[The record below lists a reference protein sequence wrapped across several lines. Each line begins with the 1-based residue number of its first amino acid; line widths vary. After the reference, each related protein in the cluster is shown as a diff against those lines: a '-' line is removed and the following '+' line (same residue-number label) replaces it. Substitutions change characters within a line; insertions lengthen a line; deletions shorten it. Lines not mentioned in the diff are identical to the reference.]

1 MFGFNRMGQD
11 KAERTIGKHKN
22 DFITKS
28 NAQVR
33 TLLIN
38 LIKIVLTY
46 LQAHKFNVFS

>member
-1 MFGFNRMGQD
+1 MFFFNRIGQD
-11 KAERTIGKHKN
+11 KAERTIGRHKN
-22 DFITKS
+22 NFITKS
-28 NAQVR
+28 NAQVK

>member
-33 TLLIN
+33 TLLFN
-38 LIKIVLTY
+38 L
-46 LQAHKFNVFS
+46 SR